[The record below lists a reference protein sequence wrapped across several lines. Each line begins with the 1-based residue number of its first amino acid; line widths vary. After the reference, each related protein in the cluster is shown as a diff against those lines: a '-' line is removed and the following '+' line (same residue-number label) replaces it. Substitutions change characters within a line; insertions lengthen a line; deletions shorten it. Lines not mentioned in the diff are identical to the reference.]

1 MKNYSLKTIKEVGQ
15 LSSDGIIVFNIDD
28 SKIEY
33 FNKALAKILGISKEA
48 ISAASLE
55 KLRRCLRDNDEFLKS
70 HVQMLLEKSKIL
82 NLELRVKAEVDKY
95 ISCDAYLLKKSSL
108 IFCIAKDVT
117 NSKQHSNYITEFGA
131 RKDVILD
138 MIAQNLSGPLNMMND
153 LMDLIDQQSKLY
165 NLKKID
171 IPARLIRENT
181 HKCIEIINSFLR
193 EEHLASKDIYV
204 ERNRFDVLKK
214 IAVEV
219 ARLKQ
224 FHKQKEI
231 KVLTD
236 KKQLFVTGD
245 DVKFFQVIHNLLSN
259 ALKFS
264 DIKGQIT
271 VEVIDDDR
279 DFTISISD
287 NGIGIPEF
295 LQPHIFKKNT
305 PAARAGLNGERS
317 VGMGLYIVKK
327 LVELM
332 HGTLSFQSEENK
344 GTTFTLRL
352 PKMPGIEAK
361 GS

>member
-1 MKNYSLKTIKEVGQ
+1 MKNYSLKTIREIGQ
-15 LSSDGIIVFNIDD
+15 ISSDGVVVFNIDD
-28 SKIEY
+28 SKIAY
-33 FNKALAKILGISKEA
+33 FNKGLTKILGISKEV

-55 KLRRCLRDNDEFLKS
+55 KLRRFLRDNDEFLKS
-70 HVQMLLEKSKIL
+70 HLEMLLEKSKIL
-82 NLELRVKAEVDKY
+82 NLELRVKSEVDKY
-95 ISCDAYLLKKSSL
+95 ISCDAYILKKSSL

-117 NSKQHSNYITEFGA
+117 KSKQHSNYITEFGA

-138 MIAQNLSGPLNMMND
+138 MVAHNLSGPLNMMNN

-165 NLKKID
+165 NLKRID

-181 HKCIEIINSFLR
+181 QKCIEIINSFMI

-204 ERNRFDVLKK
+204 ERNRFDVLAK

-219 ARLKQ
+219 SRLKQ
-224 FHKQKEI
+224 FHKLKEI

-236 KKQLFVTGD
+236 KKELFITGD

-259 ALKFS
+259 AVKFTDS
-264 DIKGQIT
+264 KGRIT
-271 VEVIDDDR
+271 IEIIDDDR
-279 DFTISISD
+279 DFTVSVSD
-287 NGIGIPEF
+287 NGVGIPEF
-295 LQPHIFKKNT
+295 LQPHIFEKNT
-305 PAARAGLNGERS
+305 PAARPGLNGERS

-332 HGTLSFQSEENK
+332 HGTLAFQSEEKK

-352 PKMPGIEAK
+352 QKMPGVETK